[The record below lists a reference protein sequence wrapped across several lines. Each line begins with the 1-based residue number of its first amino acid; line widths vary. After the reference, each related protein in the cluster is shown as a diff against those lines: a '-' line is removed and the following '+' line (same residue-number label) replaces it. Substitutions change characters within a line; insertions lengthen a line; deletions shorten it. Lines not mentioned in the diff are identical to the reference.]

1 MSGVSKEERDRLGDE
16 ICWKELHLIPYH
28 ATSLTVCGLLDA
40 LDDADKKI
48 AELERLKY
56 EASREFNEIQN
67 ILAEALGY
75 PYDDGYVIGDHDAV
89 TLAMEARRKL
99 GGEE

>member
-48 AELERLKY
+48 AELERENARIHELY
-56 EASREFNEIQN
+56 SLDRAEHDSR
-67 ILAEALGY
+67 
-75 PYDDGYVIGDHDAV
+75 
-89 TLAMEARRKL
+89 
-99 GGEE
+99 GGA